1 MNKAC
6 WIPLAAL
13 LLSGCATGGAKKAEE
28 STFFPPL
35 PMQPRLQYLTSITT
49 EDDIGGGDSS
59 AMKDWLVG
67 RRPSRRQVAR
77 PQAFGSVDG
86 KIYVLDRTF
95 KKVLI
100 LDLDGRKFDALQ
112 DAREGALG
120 DPMGLFVSPEEWKYV
135 ADLGRKQVLVYDRDN
150 RFVRAY
156 GEPGQF
162 ERPMDVAVRGDR
174 VYVVDFSLAKV
185 FVLDR
190 DSGEQLLEFGSSG
203 QQAGQFN
210 RPTHLA
216 LDAAGNVYVN
226 DSFNYRIQK
235 FDPEGRYLKEFGY
248 QGDTLGGFARPKG
261 IGVDRAGYVYAVD
274 AAFENA
280 QIFDPESADLL
291 LFFGGFGPHTGS
303 MYLPSGLHI
312 DYHNIERFRR
322 YIDKDFAVE
331 YLLYV
336 GNMLGDRKINVY
348 GFGKWVGAPLPES
361 GRAPAPA
368 PARTDHEH

>member
-1 MNKAC
+1 MIGNPAPDRDTLLSVFWDAWRDRGEEAEIQFGKSEDISSVAKTADR
-6 WIPLAAL
+6 ILAAFQQSEL
-13 LLSGCATGGAKKAEE
+13 ATPA
-28 STFFPPL
+28 
-35 PMQPRLQYLTSITT
+35 
-49 EDDIGGGDSS
+49 
-59 AMKDWLVG
+59 
-67 RRPSRRQVAR
+67 
-77 PQAFGSVDG
+77 G
-86 KIYVLDRTF
+86 KIIGVEEQLRGAVIPGVPDVLARID
-95 KKVLI
+95 LI
-100 LDLDGRKFDALQ
+100 VESDDAVTVTDLKT
-112 DAREGALG
+112 ARSRWSA
-120 DPMGLFVSPEEWKYV
+120 
-135 ADLGRKQVLVYDRDN
+135 
-150 RFVRAY
+150 
-156 GEPGQF
+156 GQA
-162 ERPMDVAVRGDR
+162 E
-174 VYVVDFSLAKV
+174 
-185 FVLDR
+185 